1 MLYLTEISVPVQ
13 TAIDAT
19 LIVDPLV
26 ASDLDYCVKTWMA
39 DKPSLACRPWR
50 AAIVRDAV
58 RITGWRNEPATYRE
72 KTVYLG
78 THEVSLAAGQDL
90 ALTGRFVS
98 LRGAR
103 RIVLGTL
110 RPDGRTQKALMMPGC
125 ENG

>member
-90 ALTGRFVS
+90 ALTGRFVA
-98 LRGAR
+98 LRR
-103 RIVLGTL
+103 TKNRFGTL